1 MTSEQIEQLEK
12 LLEQV
17 FGFTSF
23 RPSQVEIIETI
34 LAKQNVLAVM
44 PTGAGKSLCYQL
56 PAIYSEQK
64 TIIVSPLVA
73 LMDD

>member
-1 MTSEQIEQLEK
+1 MTSEQIDQLTK

-17 FGFTSF
+17 FGFTGF
-23 RPSQVEIIETI
+23 RPGQLEIIETI

-56 PAIYSEQK
+56 PAIYSEQ
-64 TIIVSPLVA
+64 
-73 LMDD
+73 